1 MRTHPCVRLFCIVDA
16 LTSASVLPGI
26 DAIIEELLQSVVCT
40 GHGRMDNM
48 SSQRRVKSAL
58 LFAKPLQLTPLLH
71 ETIQGDLLMRKIRL
85 FLTLAISL
93 GAATGALSQ
102 SAAPTPDPD
111 WKAPEVVKF
120 IGLKKGDQV
129 ADIVAGRL
137 TASFAQAVGPTGKV
151 YAIETAEV
159 VKHYPEAL
167 THMKELA
174 SQSPNVIVSADPVAT
189 ALPPG
194 LDAVFIRQNYHDLYD
209 KFMGPAD
216 VPAFNKAVFAAL
228 KPGGVY
234 VILDHAATAGSGVGA
249 TDTLHRIDPARVKSD
264 VLAAGFKLDGESAIL
279 ANKADDHSKNVFD
292 PSVRGH
298 TDQFLL
304 RFKKPN

>member
-1 MRTHPCVRLFCIVDA
+1 
-16 LTSASVLPGI
+16 
-26 DAIIEELLQSVVCT
+26 
-40 GHGRMDNM
+40 
-48 SSQRRVKSAL
+48 
-58 LFAKPLQLTPLLH
+58 
-71 ETIQGDLLMRKIRL
+71 MRKIRL

-93 GAATGALSQ
+93 GAATSAFSQ

-120 IGLKKGDQV
+120 IGLKKGDKV

-167 THMKELA
+167 VHMKELA

-234 VILDHAATAGSGVGA
+234 VILDHAAMAGSGVGA
-249 TDTLHRIDPARVKSD
+249 TDTLHRIDPARVKAD
-264 VLAAGFKLDGESAIL
+264 ALAAGFKLDGESPIL
-279 ANKADDHSKNVFD
+279 ANKADDHTKNVFD

-298 TDQFLL
+298 TDQFLF